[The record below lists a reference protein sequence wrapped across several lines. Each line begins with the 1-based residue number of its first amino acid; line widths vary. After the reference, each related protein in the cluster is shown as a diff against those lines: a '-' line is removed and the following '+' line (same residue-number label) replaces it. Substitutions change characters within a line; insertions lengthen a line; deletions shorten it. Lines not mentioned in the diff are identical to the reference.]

1 MVKFIFKT
9 GRALVVALVVV
20 LALAWAGTI
29 YIHYPNPIQAA
40 RLGFAAPSDTPTL
53 MPANQI
59 PPSTT
64 PINWPTAAN
73 SSLGNVDWYGVQVPI
88 TTFLTATHT
97 NAFLIVRNG
106 TITYEWYA
114 KGITV
119 DRRLPSYSVAKT
131 LVAMATGEL
140 IKEGKLRETDTFVSF
155 FPEYKTGTDFDKITV
170 GQLIDMRGGV
180 NVPDDYPTGP
190 SGWGAPIAQ
199 MYATTSMTNF
209 IQNHRGMAFTPGSQA
224 IYRSVD
230 TQMMGMLISKVSG
243 MSLADFVQEHFW
255 NPIGAQYL
263 ATWNIDHK
271 GGYEK
276 SYCCFNAA
284 ARDYAKLGELMLNGG
299 MVDELKLNSGVANG
313 AQIIDPTWMTRL
325 TTTVEPMS
333 IGTKGQHWGY
343 GSFVWH
349 PYPDTNLM
357 LGLHDQFV
365 FMVPNMKTVIVK
377 LSDNTQEVDEV
388 ETAKVLHTLALA
400 G

>member
-1 MVKFIFKT
+1 MIKFIFKT
-9 GRALVVALVVV
+9 GRAIVVGLIVVF
-20 LALAWAGTI
+20 ALAWVGTI

-59 PPSTT
+59 AASTT
-64 PINWPTAAN
+64 PIGWPSATKPSMA
-73 SSLGNVDWYGVQVPI
+73 NVDWYGKQVPF
-88 TTFLTATHT
+88 TTFLAATHT

-106 TITYEWYA
+106 TIAYEWYA
-114 KGITV
+114 KGIAV
-119 DRRLPSYSVAKT
+119 NRRLPSYSVAKT
-131 LVAMATGEL
+131 VVAMATGEL
-140 IKEGKLRETDTFVSF
+140 IKEGKLHETDTFVSV
-155 FPEYKTGTDFDKITV
+155 FPEYKTGTAFDKITV
-170 GQLIDMRGGV
+170 GELIDMRGGV
-180 NVPDDYPTGP
+180 NVPDDYPMGP

-230 TQMMGMLISKVSG
+230 TQMMGMIISKVSG
-243 MSLADFVQEHFW
+243 KSLADFVQQHFW

-299 MVDELKLNSGVANG
+299 AVNG
-313 AQIIDPTWMTRL
+313 NQIIDPTWLARMT
-325 TTTVEPMS
+325 TSVEPMS
-333 IGTKGQHWGY
+333 IGTKGEHWGY
-343 GSFVWH
+343 GAFVWH
-349 PYPDTNLM
+349 PFADTNLM

-365 FMVPNMKTVIVK
+365 FMVPNTKTVIVK

-388 ETAKVLHTLALA
+388 ETAKVLHTLALV

>member
-9 GRALVVALVVV
+9 ARALVVTLVVV

-29 YIHYPNPIQAA
+29 YTHYPNPIQAA

-59 PPSTT
+59 RPAAAPISWPVATGALPS
-64 PINWPTAAN
+64 
-73 SSLGNVDWYGVQVPI
+73 SVDWYGKQIPI
-88 TTFLTATHT
+88 VTFLTATHT

-106 TITYEWYA
+106 AITYEWYA
-114 KGITV
+114 KGITK

-140 IKEGKLRETDTFVSF
+140 VKEGKLHETDTFISF
-155 FPEYKTGTDFDKITV
+155 FPEFKTGTDFDKITV
-170 GQLIDMRGGV
+170 GELIDMRGGV
-180 NVPDDYPTGP
+180 DVPDDYPTGP

-199 MYATTSMTNF
+199 MYATTDLMNF
-209 IQNHRGMAFTPGSQA
+209 MRNHRGLAFTPGSKA
-224 IYRSVD
+224 IYRSID
-230 TQMMGMLISKVSG
+230 TQMMGMVISKVSG
-243 MSLADFVQEHFW
+243 KSLADFVQEHFW

-284 ARDYAKLGELMLNGG
+284 ARDYAKLGQLMIDGGAVNGT
-299 MVDELKLNSGVANG
+299 
-313 AQIIDPTWMTRL
+313 QIIDPTWLTRL
-325 TTTVEPMS
+325 TTPVEPMS
-333 IGTKGQHWGY
+333 IGTKNDHWGY

-365 FMVPNMKTVIVK
+365 FMVPSVKTVIVK

-388 ETAKVLHTLALA
+388 ETAKVLHTLAL
-400 G
+400 GS

>member
-1 MVKFIFKT
+1 MVKLIFKT
-9 GRALVVALVVV
+9 TRALLVTLVVV
-20 LALAWAGTI
+20 FALAWAGTI
-29 YIHYPNPIQAA
+29 YIHYPNPIEAA

-59 PPSTT
+59 HPATT
-64 PINWPTAAN
+64 PINWPVAASALP
-73 SSLGNVDWYGVQVPI
+73 SSVDWYGKQIPF

-106 TITYEWYA
+106 AITYEWYA
-114 KGITV
+114 KGVTK

-140 IKEGKLRETDTFVSF
+140 VKEGKLNETDTFVSF
-155 FPEYKTGTDFDKITV
+155 FPELKTGTAFDKITV
-170 GQLIDMRGGV
+170 GELIDMRGGV
-180 NVPDDYPTGP
+180 DVPDDYPTGP

-199 MYATTSMTNF
+199 MYATTDLMNF
-209 IQNHRGMAFTPGSQA
+209 MRNHRGLAFTPGSQA
-224 IYRSVD
+224 IYRSID
-230 TQMMGMLISKVSG
+230 TQMMGMIISKVSG
-243 MSLADFVQEHFW
+243 KSLADFVQEHFW

-284 ARDYAKLGELMLNGG
+284 ARDYAKLGQLMLNGG
-299 MVDELKLNSGVANG
+299 VVDGT
-313 AQIIDPTWMTRL
+313 QIIDPAWLTRL
-325 TTTVEPMS
+325 TTPVEPMS
-333 IGTKGQHWGY
+333 IGTKGDHWGY
-343 GSFVWH
+343 GAFVWH

-365 FMVPNMKTVIVK
+365 FMVPSTKTVIIK

-388 ETAKVLHTLALA
+388 ETAKVLHALAL
-400 G
+400 GS

>member
-1 MVKFIFKT
+1 MIKFIFKT
-9 GRALVVALVVV
+9 GRAIVVGLIVVFALVWV
-20 LALAWAGTI
+20 GTI

-40 RLGFAAPSDTPTL
+40 RLGFATPSDTPTL
-53 MPANQI
+53 MAANQI
-59 PPSTT
+59 AASNT
-64 PINWPTAAN
+64 PIGWPSAAN
-73 SSLGNVDWYGVQVPI
+73 SSMVNVDWYGKQVPFA
-88 TTFLTATHT
+88 TFLAATHT

-106 TITYEWYA
+106 TIAYEWYG
-114 KGITV
+114 KGIAV
-119 DRRLPSYSVAKT
+119 NRRLPSYSVAKT
-131 LVAMATGEL
+131 VVAMATGEL
-140 IKEGKLRETDTFVSF
+140 VKEGKLHETDTFVSV
-155 FPEYKTGTDFDKITV
+155 FPEYKTGTAFDKITV
-170 GQLIDMRGGV
+170 GELIDMRGGV

-209 IQNHRGMAFTPGSQA
+209 IQNHRGMVFTPGSQA

-230 TQMMGMLISKVSG
+230 TQMMGMIVSKVSG
-243 MSLADFVQEHFW
+243 ESLADFVQQHFW

-299 MVDELKLNSGVANG
+299 AVNG
-313 AQIIDPTWMTRL
+313 NQIIDPTWLARMT
-325 TTTVEPMS
+325 TSVEPMS
-333 IGTKGQHWGY
+333 IGTKGEHWGY
-343 GSFVWH
+343 GAFVWH
-349 PYPDTNLM
+349 PFADTNLM

-365 FMVPNMKTVIVK
+365 FMVPNTKTVIVK

-388 ETAKVLHTLALA
+388 ETAKVLHALALA